1 MFINEKRFEITYQKG
16 LVITTYTCMMIGGTE
31 SEAIEKLRKY
41 GVVSPGESVSI
52 LSIKEV

>member
-16 LVITTYTCMMIGGTE
+16 LVITTYTCMMIGGSE
-31 SEAIEKLRKY
+31 SEAIEELRKY

>member
-16 LVITTYTCMMIGGTE
+16 LVITTYTCMMIGGSE

-52 LSIKEV
+52 LSIKDV